1 MTAGSLMPPNAGH
14 GREVGTELAPVADR
28 QPEHVVRRTSR
39 GHGRRGLALE
49 TGHQGVVRGPQR
61 IEINGH
67 GPIGRHDVANAGD
80 RIGVQAFG
88 QRNGARVDL
97 GIDPFLEFDDE
108 RRVAGG
114 NDPECAHEATLSA
127 RSSLP

>member
-1 MTAGSLMPPNAGH
+1 MC
-14 GREVGTELAPVADR
+14 
-28 QPEHVVRRTSR
+28 
-39 GHGRRGLALE
+39 
-49 TGHQGVVRGPQR
+49 GPQWV
-61 IEINGH
+61 EINGH
-67 GPIGRHDVANAGD
+67 GPVGRHDVANAGD

-88 QRNGARVDL
+88 HRNSARVDL

-114 NDPECAHEATLSA
+114 NDPEWVHETTLRA